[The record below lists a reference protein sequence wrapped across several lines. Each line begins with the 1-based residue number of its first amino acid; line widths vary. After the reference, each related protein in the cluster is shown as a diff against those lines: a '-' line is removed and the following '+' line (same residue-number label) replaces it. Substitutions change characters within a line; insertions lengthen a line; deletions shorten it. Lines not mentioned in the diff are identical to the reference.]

1 MKEIKSNNS
10 KGLIVGDI
18 VEHERGYMGRV
29 KEVEYNDADECEVE
43 WWGRAAGTAA
53 SRTSIK
59 YLTLVTNVS

>member
-1 MKEIKSNNS
+1 MKKFNNS
-10 KGLIVGDI
+10 KDLKVGDI

-29 KEVEYNDADECEVE
+29 KEVEYNTADECEVE
-43 WWGRAAGTAA
+43 WWGSAAGRAA